1 MDYFDIGTFCGT
13 IQQRD
18 ELLAKG
24 LTIGQFVEVVGLASD
39 PDMLIVHCGEPLPE
53 HMDSSHIIQKALDT
67 AMELSG
73 SNDDRNSTRVSI
85 GFPVGEFQTSNALTL
100 KEAQRQAAIEKPK
113 IQDKQAYYRNF
124 ICK

>member
-1 MDYFDIGTFCGT
+1 MNTYDIGTFCGT

-53 HMDSSHIIQKALDT
+53 HMDSSRIIQKALDT
-67 AMELSG
+67 AMNLSG
-73 SNDDRNSTRVSI
+73 SNDDGKSNRVSI
-85 GFPVGEFQTSNALTL
+85 CFPVGEFQTSNALTL